1 MDFDTNGYV
10 VVRNFLGL
18 ELAET
23 LFEYLKFSTQ
33 VMILNNQDP
42 YSSSTV
48 PGCIGQRGVDHMIET
63 ILKSKKHIVEQV
75 VGTEL
80 YPTYSIGRIYTNGNS
95 LVRHVD
101 RPPCEVSVTVKLSD
115 TKNYNYPFYIDGNEI
130 ILNDGDAV
138 IYKGVEIPHWRNT
151 CDCDEKYF
159 LGQIFLHYVR
169 KGGKYEYLK
178 YDQKNE
184 RELIMTDTLW
194 NQTF

>member
-1 MDFDTNGYV
+1 MHFDKDGYV
-10 VVRNFLGL
+10 VIKNFIGE
-18 ELAET
+18 ELSQT
-23 LFEYLKFSTQ
+23 LFEYMKISTQ

-48 PGCIGQRGVDHMIET
+48 PGCIGQRGLDSLIET
-63 ILKSKKHIVEQV
+63 ILKTKKIDVENA
-75 VGTEL
+75 VGCEL

-101 RPPCEVSVTVKLSD
+101 RPPCEISVTIKLSD

-130 ILNDGDAV
+130 ILDDGDAV
-138 IYKGVEIPHWRNT
+138 IYKGVEIPHWRNK
-151 CDCDEKYF
+151 CDCDGKYF

-169 KGGKYEYLK
+169 KGGQYEYLK
-178 YDQKNE
+178 YDQKKE

-194 NQTF
+194 NQNF

>member
-10 VVRNFLGL
+10 VVKNFLGL

-42 YSSSTV
+42 HSSSTV
-48 PGCIGQRGVDHMIET
+48 PGCIGQRGLDSLIET
-63 ILKSKKHIVEQV
+63 ILKTKKTDVENA
-75 VGTEL
+75 VGCDL

-115 TKNYNYPFYIDGNEI
+115 TKNYNYPFFIDGNEI

-138 IYKGVEIPHWRNT
+138 IYRGV
-151 CDCDEKYF
+151 
-159 LGQIFLHYVR
+159 
-169 KGGKYEYLK
+169 
-178 YDQKNE
+178 
-184 RELIMTDTLW
+184 
-194 NQTF
+194 